1 MLLHRGARQP
11 LAGCGSRIQ
20 SSSSLS
26 SCVAGTALSA
36 DCQLGVPGPQQFR
49 FCGEGL
55 KAPVLVWETS
65 PVSSGT
71 LRAITPGHLP
81 YWAPGAGICP
91 WCGGECGGGK
101 HRTWSSGFE
110 HNAALSGAFSSG
122 LRNPSATPHCV
133 GHLGNSSLNHS
144 WLSLPFSGTTD
155 RKSSHPRAGNYDLR
169 GL

>member
-1 MLLHRGARQP
+1 MLLHRGACQP

-20 SSSSLS
+20 SSIGLS
-26 SCVAGTALSA
+26 SCVARTALSA
-36 DCQLGVPGPQQFR
+36 DCRLGVPGPRQFR
-49 FCGEGL
+49 FCGEGH

-91 WCGGECGGGK
+91 PWCGGRGAGGK
-101 HRTWSSGFE
+101 HRSSGFE

-133 GHLGNSSLNHS
+133 GHLGNSSLNHG
-144 WLSLPFSGTTD
+144 WLSLPFSVTTD
-155 RKSSHPRAGNYDLR
+155 RKSSILVLGNVI
-169 GL
+169 